1 MFERGVPLL
10 ALSLASAASARL
22 ALAGDAPARLRT
34 AFTEAV
40 AEMDAADREYR
51 NAVERTLPR
60 GPAHT
65 LLSAMASF
73 RETAHQVR
81 EAAIREMREIYR
93 RYDRPWDW
101 LDPLDPSMTLPHGL
115 SHADATRLA
124 AIGDRARSQAD
135 ASRSQA
141 NASIADALTGEQT
154 AVLREAR
161 VRRRDA
167 FERILSAALERALPP
182 ELSASAP
189 EMSKTAERLAQ
200 LADGWY

>member
-22 ALAGDAPARLRT
+22 GLSGDAQARLNA

-40 AEMDAADREYR
+40 AEMDAADLEYR
-51 NAVERTLPR
+51 TAIERTLAR
-60 GPAHT
+60 GPAQT
-65 LLSAMASF
+65 LLTAMASF
-73 RETAHQVR
+73 REMAHQVR

-101 LDPLDPSMTLPHGL
+101 LDPLDPSMTLPHGF

-124 AIGDRARSQAD
+124 AIGDRARGQAD
-135 ASRSQA
+135 GLRAQA
-141 NASIADALTGEQT
+141 NASVAGALTEQET
-154 AVLREAR
+154 GVLRAAKL
-161 VRRRDA
+161 RRRDA
-167 FERILSAALERALPP
+167 FERILAGALERALPP
-182 ELSASAP
+182 GALASATGT
-189 EMSKTAERLAQ
+189 SKAAERLAQ